1 MNNLDNI
8 RNDFPI
14 LSKKVNGKSL
24 VYFDNGAT
32 TQKPNSVIQVISDY
46 YKDYNSNVHRGVHQL
61 SQLATEKYENARI
74 VLKQFINA
82 SYKEEVIFTKG
93 TTEAINIVA
102 SSYGRKS
109 LSKGDEVIISAMEHH
124 SNIVPWQ
131 MICEEKGAKLIIAPI
146 NNDGDLIM
154 DQLFDLINS
163 NTKIISLTH
172 VSNTLGTINPIQE
185 IIDTAHSYNAVVLI
199 DAAQSIQHLP
209 IDVQQLNCD
218 FLAFSGHKMYG
229 PTGVGVLFG
238 KKRILEEMGPI
249 QGGGDMIKEVTFNKT
264 TYNDLPYKFEAGTP
278 NIVGVIGLA
287 EAIKYIQKTGFDFI
301 QKQESALLMKA
312 THSLSE
318 IDGLRIIGNAK
329 QKSSVISF
337 VVDGVHPFDIGT
349 LLDQLGI
356 AIRTGHHC
364 TQPLMD
370 YFKIPGTARASFSF
384 YNSEDEVGLMV
395 EGLKK
400 AVKMLA

>member
-14 LSKKVNGKSL
+14 LSKKVNGKTL

-102 SSYGRKS
+102 SSYGRKT

-154 DQLFDLINS
+154 DQLFELINS

-238 KKRILEEMGPI
+238 KKRILEEMDPI

-301 QKQESALLMKA
+301 QKQESALLIKA
-312 THSLSE
+312 THSLRE
-318 IDGLRIIGNAK
+318 IEGLRIIGNAN

-337 VVDGVHPFDIGT
+337 VVDGMHPFDIGT

-370 YFKIPGTARASFSF
+370 YFKIQGTARASFSF

>member
-14 LSKKVNGKSL
+14 LSKKVNGKTL

-102 SSYGRKS
+102 SSYGRKT

-154 DQLFDLINS
+154 DQLFDLIN
-163 NTKIISLTH
+163 
-172 VSNTLGTINPIQE
+172 
-185 IIDTAHSYNAVVLI
+185 
-199 DAAQSIQHLP
+199 
-209 IDVQQLNCD
+209 
-218 FLAFSGHKMYG
+218 
-229 PTGVGVLFG
+229 
-238 KKRILEEMGPI
+238 
-249 QGGGDMIKEVTFNKT
+249 
-264 TYNDLPYKFEAGTP
+264 
-278 NIVGVIGLA
+278 
-287 EAIKYIQKTGFDFI
+287 
-301 QKQESALLMKA
+301 
-312 THSLSE
+312 
-318 IDGLRIIGNAK
+318 
-329 QKSSVISF
+329 
-337 VVDGVHPFDIGT
+337 
-349 LLDQLGI
+349 
-356 AIRTGHHC
+356 
-364 TQPLMD
+364 
-370 YFKIPGTARASFSF
+370 
-384 YNSEDEVGLMV
+384 
-395 EGLKK
+395 
-400 AVKMLA
+400 

>member
-14 LSKKVNGKSL
+14 LSKKVNGKPL

-102 SSYGRKS
+102 SSYGRKT

-154 DQLFDLINS
+154 DQLFELINS

-172 VSNTLGTINPIQE
+172 VSNTLGTINPIQK

-238 KKRILEEMGPI
+238 KKRILEEMDPI

-312 THSLSE
+312 THSLRE
-318 IDGLRIIGNAK
+318 IEGLRIIGNAK

-370 YFKIPGTARASFSF
+370 FFKIPGTARASFSF